1 MGKWS
6 WKTWLLILILL
17 WVVQK
22 FLIPVITLPRLMSDR
37 ELFELFCEA
46 VLLFLWMIMWDLN
59 AIRHKLEDR
68 TK

>member
-6 WKTWLLILILL
+6 WKTWLPIFVLL
-17 WVVQK
+17 WVLQK
-22 FLIPVITLPRLMSDR
+22 FLIPLITIPRLMSDR

-46 VLLFLWMIMWDLN
+46 VLVFLWMIMWDLN

-68 TK
+68 NK